1 MSEFDIRLI
10 LTNTGRK
17 LGLIT
22 GICRSNWTVTEELPA
37 VELILIPFHVGI
49 ENEEIQG
56 QEMDTQMLPGR
67 IDSPD
72 LYD

>member
-10 LTNTGRK
+10 LTNIGRK

-22 GICRSNWTVTEELPA
+22 GICRSNRSVTEKLPA
-37 VELILIPFHVGI
+37 VELALIPFHVGI
-49 ENEEIQG
+49 ENEEIEG
-56 QEMDTQMLPGR
+56 QEMDTAMLLGR
-67 IDSPD
+67 MDSPD